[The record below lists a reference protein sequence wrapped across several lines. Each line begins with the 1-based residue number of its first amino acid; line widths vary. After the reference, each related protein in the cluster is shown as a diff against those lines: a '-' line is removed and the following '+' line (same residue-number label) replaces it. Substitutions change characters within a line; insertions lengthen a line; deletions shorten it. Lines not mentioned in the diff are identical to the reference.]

1 MHPLLLAELARS
13 KSDENAR
20 RQPVA
25 AERTAEPSRHS
36 GHRIRFGRA
45 THRLPIRGSRAA
57 GTT

>member
-1 MHPLLLAELARS
+1 MHSLLLAELART
-13 KSDENAR
+13 KSDENTR

-25 AERTAEPSRHS
+25 AERATKPSRQS
-36 GHRIRFGRA
+36 GRRIRFGRA